1 MICIGVCDDNIQF
14 AHILVEKIRLMS
26 VKMVP
31 ERVLC
36 EVINEFSS
44 AKDVIDYLS
53 YNTLDILFLDI
64 EMKECHGFDLA
75 KELKR
80 THPDIIIV
88 FVSSH
93 ENLVFKSFDYN
104 PLCFLRK
111 NRLEKELSP
120 AFARAIDASL
130 YSKDTLDFSTT
141 EGDLTIRVA
150 DIIYIESQK
159 NYYVIHCPNNTYKC
173 RGTISQVEQ
182 YIKDY
187 DFCRIHAAY
196 LINLDHVYR
205 IHSNNTVSM
214 DNKDTLSVSQRRYA
228 DFKNEYAKYLRR
240 RNAK

>member
-1 MICIGVCDDNIQF
+1 MISIGVCDDNIQF
-14 AHILVEKIRLMS
+14 AHILVDRIRLMS
-26 VKMVP
+26 AKMLP

-44 AKDVIDYLS
+44 AKNVLDFLS

-64 EMKECHGFDLA
+64 EMKGCNGFDLA

-80 THPDIIIV
+80 NYPDIIIV

-93 ENLVFKSFDYN
+93 ENLVFKSFDYS

-111 NRLEKELSP
+111 SHLEKELS
-120 AFARAIDASL
+120 ATFTRAIDACL
-130 YSKDTLDFSTT
+130 YPKNTLDFSTT
-141 EGDLTIRVA
+141 EGELTIRVA
-150 DIIYIESQK
+150 DITYIESQK
-159 NYYVIHCPNNTYKC
+159 NYYIIHCHNNTHKC

-214 DNKDTLSVSQRRYA
+214 DNKDTIPVSQRRYA
-228 DFKNEYAKYLRR
+228 DFKNKYTKYLRR
-240 RNAK
+240 RSAK